1 MNNPKPNPSETIE
14 ISLDPQTKSEL
25 DEYVRAKNWSLSEGY
40 RIVLGAGLGYLRSDE
55 LFETVQ
61 EIGIPQDQASIVA
74 RLVRAESS
82 LASMRFRMFELQ
94 KANHNWENSLG
105 AIHNQNMGFRS
116 IVKRQKQEIMELN
129 QKIMEMKQLITDIE
143 HPETV
148 RSPQP
153 DSAVTGSQDNQLIKW
168 WHRIFKRT

>member
-1 MNNPKPNPSETIE
+1 MNKPNSTPSETIE

-25 DEYVRAKNWSLSEGY
+25 DEYVGAKNWSLSEGY
-40 RIVLGAGLGYLRSDE
+40 RIVLGAGLGYLRSNE

-61 EIGIPQDQASIVA
+61 EIGIPQDQPSIVA

-94 KANHNWENSLG
+94 KANHDWENSLG

-116 IVKRQKQEIMELN
+116 IVKRQKQEIWELN
-129 QKIMEMKQLITDIE
+129 QKMKEMEQQLADIE
-143 HPETV
+143 QLTV
-148 RSPQP
+148 CSPRP
-153 DSAVTGSQDNQLIKW
+153 DTDLTGAQDNQATKW